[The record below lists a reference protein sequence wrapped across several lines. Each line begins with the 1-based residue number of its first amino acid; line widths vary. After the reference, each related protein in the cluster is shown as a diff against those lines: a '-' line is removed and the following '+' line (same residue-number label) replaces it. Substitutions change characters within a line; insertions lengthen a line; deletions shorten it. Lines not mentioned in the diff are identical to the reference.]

1 MWTTVAYYRIVPSSE
16 EMVYL
21 DPVFDDHV
29 RVEAP
34 NIIVPDELPY
44 LAGVLVERGT
54 AVFNDD
60 RAQVESPSLRR
71 TLLRDVSSQYVLGP
85 SDKYLGWDNMFFN
98 PIPLDPR
105 EPLRVKAN
113 NTGAGSNAV
122 AAYVFLSDGPQ
133 SPVGGE
139 IYTVLALTEG
149 DVLSATWSTLK
160 LNFSQVL
167 PAGRYQLVGAKVIY
181 SQGGVYR
188 FVFVGQAWRPGGLV
202 SYGFSTIEPDLF
214 RRGTLGVWG
223 EFTHDQPPA
232 LQIFSVTGGAGVI
245 AYLDLIKVE

>member
-1 MWTTVAYYRIVPSSE
+1 MWTTVAYYRVVPTVE

-21 DPVFDDHV
+21 TPVFDDHV
-29 RVEAP
+29 RVEDP

-54 AVFNDD
+54 AILLDD

-71 TLLRDVSSQYVLGP
+71 TLLRDVTAQYLIGP
-85 SDKYLGWDNMFFN
+85 FDKYIGWDNMFFN

-113 NTGAGSNAV
+113 NTDTASKAV
-122 AAYVFLSDGPQ
+122 CAYVFLADGPQ
-133 SPVGGE
+133 SSVGGE
-139 IYTVLALTEG
+139 IYTVLATTEG
-149 DVLSATWSTLK
+149 IVDAGVWSTLK
-160 LNFSQVL
+160 LNFTQVL

-188 FVFVGQAWRPGGLV
+188 FVFVGQAWRPGGIV
-202 SYGFSTIEPDLF
+202 SYGFSTIEPDTF

-232 LQIFSVTGGAGVI
+232 LQIFSTMGGAGVI